1 MKMTFRRNDW
11 IDVFRELLPR
21 DDWQDLVRLITTA
34 FKIKLMM
41 N

>member
-1 MKMTFRRNDW
+1 MKLTFQQNEW

-21 DDWQDLVRLITTA
+21 DDWQDLVRLITPA
-34 FKIKLMM
+34 FKIQLMM